1 LARTPHPRGES
12 VPGARC
18 WRVKPLVIAA
28 VLNGAE
34 TRMLSEAGQAPL
46 VAWDDGRIG
55 RIVDML
61 LREILLLRYNE
72 ERAYALLK
80 SDDQNTGRH
89 AINCIP
95 DLYAAM
101 EISRACNGALKELL
115 IPPPGLPRSD
125 RELLGRLLS
134 VGDEPVAITTFDDAE
149 LSRP

>member
-1 LARTPHPRGES
+1 M
-12 VPGARC
+12 
-18 WRVKPLVIAA
+18 VIAA

-55 RIVDML
+55 RVVDIL

-72 ERAYALLK
+72 ERALELLK
-80 SDDQNTGRH
+80 SDAADDSGRH

-101 EISRACNGALKELL
+101 EIAKACRGALVELL
-115 IPPPGLPRSD
+115 IPPPGLPRDD

-134 VGDEPVAITTFDDAE
+134 DGDEPVAITTFDDAE
-149 LSRP
+149 LRLS